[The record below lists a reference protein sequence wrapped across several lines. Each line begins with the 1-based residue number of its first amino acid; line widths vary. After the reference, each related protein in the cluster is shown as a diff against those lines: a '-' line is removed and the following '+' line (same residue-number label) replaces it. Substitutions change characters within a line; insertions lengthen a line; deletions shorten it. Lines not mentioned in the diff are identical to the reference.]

1 MTINSG
7 VEDSKLL
14 MTSLYE
20 TRDGLFLINEPVN
33 SYEKAQCRKA
43 NWRNIYCEP
52 ILWNWL
58 CQEKPGVIG
67 RITLILMDEFQ
78 IQL

>member
-1 MTINSG
+1 MTKNSG

-14 MTSLYE
+14 MTSQYE
-20 TRDGLFLINEPVN
+20 TWNGLHLIKEPVN
-33 SYEKAQCRKA
+33 SYEKVQCRKA
-43 NWRNIYCEP
+43 NWRNIYCEA

-58 CQEKPGVIG
+58 CQEKPGVTG